1 MSCMSRA
8 FRCSGYCFV
17 TTVTKV
23 RHLTIPGC
31 YCDLKSN

>member
-1 MSCMSRA
+1 MSCMSHA

-23 RHLTIPGC
+23 RHMIV
-31 YCDLKSN
+31 